1 MKTKMHNGSRLLSLL
16 LAVVLVFTLTVPA
29 LAAEKPQD
37 MNLRIAVMSDLHY
50 LSPDMIADTEDFE
63 HAFNSDRK
71 LLKESSSVLHEM
83 LERVRAD
90 KPDILLVSG
99 DLTKDGEQEC
109 HAALA
114 KQLQQ
119 LQQDV
124 PGLKI
129 YVING
134 NHDIRNYNAKNF
146 NTADGKAVP
155 ATRTHPEDFKR
166 IYDFVYS
173 DPTVIATFT
182 PAAGNEAGSLSYVAR
197 PVEGLTVIAMDT
209 CRYSSDNTSNGDDEH
224 ETSGA
229 ISADLEKWVIEQT
242 AAAKARGDLVIGL
255 EHHGL
260 VPHFD
265 VEPTILPMYLVN
277 GYERIAQEY
286 ADAGMSAVFTGH
298 MHAVDIAAMTTKAG
312 NTFYDIETG
321 SALTY
326 PCPIRFVDL
335 RRSTVGGET
344 NTYMSVSTKTHIGP
358 INYTDPAT
366 GVAYV
371 IDDLT
376 EYAREFGFSTAM
388 LKTVAG
394 DFVKSFFGKY
404 LPNDT
409 WPVTKIIENID
420 KIIEDV
426 ASIPVAEGN
435 NLLDFAN
442 WIYRCNLAG
451 EDDGNYP
458 AWVQSGIDQ
467 LKSGA
472 LLDQVLD
479 IVAKDA
485 FGRGSVLF
493 TKFQG
498 LFTKYLKSQLNDLLV
513 KIVVSM
519 SVDNNCPDDND
530 KTILL
535 EGSNAQVRL
544 LPVTGSSA
552 ATTQAYV
559 QGDTATVFL
568 TSRQLRA
575 ATGAQSGVAVT
586 VDATDPA
593 VGTVVLAGRS
603 IANACDAGAAAL
615 QVKFRS
621 GTVTLD
627 ARALAALDL
636 HKDVAVSLASGAS
649 LNAAQQ
655 RALGSQA
662 AAATLANASV
672 LVDGAAASCPAGSVR
687 AAVAVNA
694 ANDLTAWSL
703 ADDGSISAVG
713 GVYDAGQQTYAFDVV
728 NGVTAIARFPFTD
741 VVAGTW
747 YYGAAAYAYNN
758 GLFAGM
764 TPTTFAPN
772 ATMTRAM
779 LVSVLWRLAGAP
791 APKAPNTF
799 VDVPDGA
806 WYTDAVT
813 WAAENGVV
821 SGIGGSRFDPSGFVT
836 REQTAEILYNYAH
849 SKGYDV
855 SARADLTAFPD
866 AASVS
871 GWAEEALSWANAA
884 GLINGTVR
892 DGQTILDPQ
901 GRRKKSRTQP
911 ATAIIG
917 SGRTYKGFLIK
928 SAAPAWAVSAQ
939 TTRRQYRS

>member
-155 ATRTHPEDFKR
+155 ATRTEPEDFKQ

-182 PAAGNEAGSLSYVAR
+182 PAEGNKAGGLSYVAR
-197 PVEGLTVIAMDT
+197 PVEGLTIIAMDT

-242 AAAKARGDLVIGL
+242 AAAKARGDLVVGL

-265 VEPTILPMYLVN
+265 VQPTILPMYLVN

-286 ADAGMSAVFTGH
+286 ADAGMSVVFTGH

-326 PCPIRFVDL
+326 PCPVRFVDL

-358 INYTDPAT
+358 IHYTDPAT

-376 EYAREFGFSTAM
+376 EYAREFGFTTDM

-409 WPVTKIIENID
+409 WPVTKIIANID
-420 KIIEDV
+420 QIIDDV
-426 ASIPVAEGN
+426 AAVPIAEGN

-662 AAATLANASV
+662 ATATLANASV

-694 ANDLTAWSL
+694 ADDLTAWSL

-713 GVYDAGQQTYAFDVV
+713 GAYDAGQQTYAFDVV

-779 LVSVLWRLAGAP
+779 LVSVLWRLAGEP

-849 SKGYDV
+849 GKGYDV

-866 AASVS
+866 AGSVS
-871 GWAEEALSWANAA
+871 GWAEEALAWANAA

-901 GRRKKSRTQP
+901 GSASR
-911 ATAIIG
+911 
-917 SGRTYKGFLIK
+917 
-928 SAAPAWAVSAQ
+928 AQ
-939 TTRRQYRS
+939 VAMILMNYVEHVVNA

>member
-29 LAAEKPQD
+29 LAVEKPQD

-71 LLKESSSVLHEM
+71 LLKESSSILREM

-134 NHDIRNYNAKNF
+134 NHDIRNYNAKSF

-155 ATRTHPEDFKR
+155 ATRTEPEDFKR

-182 PAAGNEAGSLSYVAR
+182 PAEGNKAGGLSYVAR

-242 AAAKARGDLVIGL
+242 AAAKARGDLVVGL

-265 VEPTILPMYLVN
+265 VQPTILPMYLVN

-286 ADAGMSAVFTGH
+286 ADAGMSVVFTGH

-326 PCPIRFVDL
+326 PCPVRFVDL

-358 INYTDPAT
+358 IHYTDPAT

-376 EYAREFGFSTAM
+376 EYAREFGFTTAM

-409 WPVTKIIENID
+409 WPVTKIVANID
-420 KIIEDV
+420 QIIDDV
-426 ASIPVAEGN
+426 AAVPIAEGN

-662 AAATLANASV
+662 ATATLANASV

-694 ANDLTAWSL
+694 ADDLTAWSL

-713 GVYDAGQQTYAFDVV
+713 GAYDAGQQTYAFDVV
-728 NGVTAIARFPFTD
+728 NGVTAIARFLFTD

-779 LVSVLWRLAGAP
+779 LVSVLWRLAGEP

-866 AASVS
+866 AGSVS

-901 GRRKKSRTQP
+901 GSASR
-911 ATAIIG
+911 
-917 SGRTYKGFLIK
+917 
-928 SAAPAWAVSAQ
+928 AQ
-939 TTRRQYRS
+939 VAMILMNYVEHVVNA

>member
-155 ATRTHPEDFKR
+155 ATRTEPEDFKQ

-182 PAAGNEAGSLSYVAR
+182 PAEGNKAGGLSYVAR

-242 AAAKARGDLVIGL
+242 AAAKARGDLVVGL

-265 VEPTILPMYLVN
+265 VQPTILPMYLVN

-286 ADAGMSAVFTGH
+286 ADAGMSVVFTGH

-326 PCPIRFVDL
+326 PCPVRFVDL
-335 RRSTVGGET
+335 RRTTVGGET

-376 EYAREFGFSTAM
+376 EYAREFGFTTAM

-394 DFVKSFFGKY
+394 DFIKSFFGKY

-409 WPVTKIIENID
+409 WPVTKIVANID
-420 KIIEDV
+420 QIIDDV
-426 ASIPVAEGN
+426 AAVPIAEGN
-435 NLLDFAN
+435 DLLDFAN

-575 ATGAQSGVAVT
+575 ATGAQSGAAVT

-655 RALGSQA
+655 RAIGSQA
-662 AAATLANASV
+662 ATATLANASV

-694 ANDLTAWSL
+694 ADDLTAWSL

-713 GVYDAGQQTYAFDVV
+713 GAYDAGQQTYAFDVV

-779 LVSVLWRLAGAP
+779 LVSVLWRLAGEP

-866 AASVS
+866 AGSVS

-901 GRRKKSRTQP
+901 GSASR
-911 ATAIIG
+911 
-917 SGRTYKGFLIK
+917 
-928 SAAPAWAVSAQ
+928 AQ
-939 TTRRQYRS
+939 VAMILMNYVEHVVNA

>member
-1 MKTKMHNGSRLLSLL
+1 MNHSKRIGSRLLSLL
-16 LAVVLVFTLTVPA
+16 LAVALVLALSVPA
-29 LAAEKPQD
+29 FAAQD
-37 MNLRIAVMSDLHY
+37 SHSGADTGTLKIAVMSDDHY
-50 LSPDMIADTEDFE
+50 LSPSMIRDTADYTT
-63 HAFNSDRK
+63 ALNSDRK
-71 LLKESSSVLHEM
+71 MFAESDAILRTM
-83 LERVRAD
+83 LDAVRQD
-90 KPDILLVSG
+90 KPDVLLISG

-109 HAALA
+109 HKALA
-114 KQLQQ
+114 KALQQ
-119 LQQDV
+119 LQRDV
-124 PGLKI
+124 PGLKV

-134 NHDIRNYNAKNF
+134 NHDIRNADALNF

-155 ATRTHPEDFKR
+155 ATRTDPEDFKR
-166 IYDFVYS
+166 IYDFIYS
-173 DPTVIATFT
+173 DPTVIATYT
-182 PAAGNEAGSLSYVAR
+182 PPAGKEAGGLSYVAR
-197 PVEGLTVIAMDT
+197 PADGYTLVVIDT
-209 CRYSSDNTSNGDDEH
+209 GRYSSDNTSTGKNEH

-229 ISADLEKWVIEQT
+229 ISADLEQWVIDQIK
-242 AAAKARGDLVIGL
+242 AAKARGDVVLGMQ
-255 EHHGL
+255 HHGL
-260 VPHFD
+260 VAHFD
-265 VEPTILPMYLVN
+265 VQPTILPMYLVN
-277 GYERIAQEY
+277 DYERLSQEY
-286 ADAGMSAVFTGH
+286 ADAGMSVMFTGH
-298 MHAVDIAAMTTKAG
+298 SHAVDIASATTVAG
-312 NTFYDIETG
+312 NTIYDIETG
-321 SALTY
+321 SGLTY
-326 PCPIRFVDL
+326 PSPLRFVEL
-335 RRSTVGGET
+335 RRSADATV
-344 NTYMSVSTKTHIGP
+344 VSTGVRTHFGP
-358 INYTDPAT
+358 IHYTDPLT
-366 GVAYV
+366 GTAKT

-376 EYAREFGFSTAM
+376 EYGRAHGFTTDM

-394 DFVKSFFGKY
+394 SFVKSFFGKF

-409 WPVTKIIENID
+409 WPVTKIIANID
-420 KIIEDV
+420 QIIDDV
-426 ASIPVAEGN
+426 AAVPIAEGN

-442 WIYRCNLAG
+442 WIYQCNLAG

-458 AWVQSGIDQ
+458 AWVQSGVDQ

-479 IVAKDA
+479 IVARDT
-485 FGRGSVLF
+485 FGCGSVLF

-498 LFTKYLKSQLNDLLV
+498 LFTRYLKSQLNDLLV

-519 SVDNNCPDDND
+519 SVDNNCADDND
-530 KTILL
+530 MTFLIANS
-535 EGSNAQVRL
+535 GDAQIRL
-544 LPVTGSSA
+544 LPVSGSSA

-559 QGDTATVFL
+559 QGSTATVFL

-575 ATGAQSGVAVT
+575 ATDAQFDATVT
-586 VDATDPA
+586 INATDPA
-593 VGTVVLAGRS
+593 ADTVILSGRS
-603 IANACDAGAAAL
+603 IINARNAGVAAL

-636 HKDVAVSLASGAS
+636 HKDVAVSLTGAS

-655 RALGSQA
+655 RALGTQA
-662 AAATLANASV
+662 GSAVLANASV

-694 ANDLTAWSL
+694 ADDLTAWSL

-713 GVYDAGQQTYAFDVV
+713 GAYDAGQQTYAFDVV

-779 LVSVLWRLAGAP
+779 LVSVLWRLAGEP

-855 SARADLTAFPD
+855 SARADLTVFPD
-866 AASVS
+866 AGSVS
-871 GWAEEALSWANAA
+871 GWAEKALSWANAA

-901 GRRKKSRTQP
+901 GSASR
-911 ATAIIG
+911 
-917 SGRTYKGFLIK
+917 
-928 SAAPAWAVSAQ
+928 AQ
-939 TTRRQYRS
+939 VAMILMNYVEHVVNA

>member
-155 ATRTHPEDFKR
+155 ATRTEPEDFKR

-182 PAAGNEAGSLSYVAR
+182 PAEGNKAGGLSYVAR

-265 VEPTILPMYLVN
+265 VQPTILPMYLVN

-286 ADAGMSAVFTGH
+286 ADAGMSVVFTGH

-326 PCPIRFVDL
+326 PCPVRFVDL

-358 INYTDPAT
+358 IHYTDPAT

-376 EYAREFGFSTAM
+376 EYAREFGFTTDM

-394 DFVKSFFGKY
+394 DFIKSFFGKY

-409 WPVTKIIENID
+409 WPVTKIIANID
-420 KIIEDV
+420 QIIDDV
-426 ASIPVAEGN
+426 AAVPIAEGN

-458 AWVQSGIDQ
+458 AWVQSGVDQ

-636 HKDVAVSLASGAS
+636 HKDVAVSLAGGAS

-694 ANDLTAWSL
+694 ADDLTAWSL
-703 ADDGSISAVG
+703 ADDGSISAVSG
-713 GVYDAGQQTYAFDVV
+713 AYDAGQQTYAFDVV

-866 AASVS
+866 AGSVS

-901 GRRKKSRTQP
+901 GSASR
-911 ATAIIG
+911 
-917 SGRTYKGFLIK
+917 
-928 SAAPAWAVSAQ
+928 AQ
-939 TTRRQYRS
+939 VAMILMNYVEHVVNA

>member
-71 LLKESSSVLHEM
+71 LLKESSSVLREM

-155 ATRTHPEDFKR
+155 ATRTEPEDFKQ

-182 PAAGNEAGSLSYVAR
+182 PAEGNKAGGLSYVAR

-265 VEPTILPMYLVN
+265 VQPTILPMYLVN

-286 ADAGMSAVFTGH
+286 ADAGMSVVFTGH
-298 MHAVDIAAMTTKAG
+298 MHAVDISAMTTKAG

-326 PCPIRFVDL
+326 PCPVRFVDL
-335 RRSTVGGET
+335 RRTTVGGET

-358 INYTDPAT
+358 IHYTDPAT

-376 EYAREFGFSTAM
+376 EYAREFGFTTAM

-394 DFVKSFFGKY
+394 DFIKSFFGKY

-409 WPVTKIIENID
+409 WPVTKIVANID
-420 KIIEDV
+420 QIIDDV
-426 ASIPVAEGN
+426 AAVPIAEGN

-694 ANDLTAWSL
+694 ADDLTAWSL

-713 GVYDAGQQTYAFDVV
+713 GAYDAGQQTYAFDVV

-779 LVSVLWRLAGAP
+779 LVSVLWRLAGEP

-866 AASVS
+866 AGSVS

-901 GRRKKSRTQP
+901 GSASR
-911 ATAIIG
+911 
-917 SGRTYKGFLIK
+917 
-928 SAAPAWAVSAQ
+928 AQ
-939 TTRRQYRS
+939 VAMILMNYVEHVVNA

>member
-71 LLKESSSVLHEM
+71 LLKESSSVLREM

-119 LQQDV
+119 LQQDI

-146 NTADGKAVP
+146 NTPDGKAVP

-197 PVEGLTVIAMDT
+197 PVEGLTIVAMDT
-209 CRYSSDNTSNGDDEH
+209 CRYSKENTSNGTDEH

-409 WPVTKIIENID
+409 WPVTKIIANID
-420 KIIEDV
+420 QIIDDV
-426 ASIPVAEGN
+426 AAVPIAEGN

-458 AWVQSGIDQ
+458 AWVQSGMDQ
-467 LKSGA
+467 LRSGA

-485 FGRGSVLF
+485 FGRSSVLF

-544 LPVTGSSA
+544 LPVTGSNA

-694 ANDLTAWSL
+694 ADDLTAWSL

-713 GVYDAGQQTYAFDVV
+713 GAYDAGQQTYAFDVV

-779 LVSVLWRLAGAP
+779 LVSVLWRLAGEP

-866 AASVS
+866 AGSVS

-901 GRRKKSRTQP
+901 GSASR
-911 ATAIIG
+911 
-917 SGRTYKGFLIK
+917 
-928 SAAPAWAVSAQ
+928 AQ
-939 TTRRQYRS
+939 VAMILMNYVEHVVNA

>member
-155 ATRTHPEDFKR
+155 ATRTEPEDFKQ

-182 PAAGNEAGSLSYVAR
+182 PAEGNKAGGLSYVAR

-265 VEPTILPMYLVN
+265 VQPTILPMYLVN

-286 ADAGMSAVFTGH
+286 ADAGMSVVFTGH

-326 PCPIRFVDL
+326 PCPVRFVDL

-358 INYTDPAT
+358 IHYTDPAT

-376 EYAREFGFSTAM
+376 EYARKFGFTTAM

-409 WPVTKIIENID
+409 WPVTKIVANID
-420 KIIEDV
+420 KIIDDV
-426 ASIPVAEGN
+426 AAVPIAEGN

-559 QGDTATVFL
+559 QGDIATVFL

-662 AAATLANASV
+662 ATATLANASV

-694 ANDLTAWSL
+694 ADDLTAWSL

-713 GVYDAGQQTYAFDVV
+713 GAYDAGQQTYAFDVV

-779 LVSVLWRLAGAP
+779 LVSVLWRLAGEP

-855 SARADLTAFPD
+855 SARADLAAFPD
-866 AASVS
+866 AGSVS

-901 GRRKKSRTQP
+901 GSASR
-911 ATAIIG
+911 
-917 SGRTYKGFLIK
+917 
-928 SAAPAWAVSAQ
+928 AQ
-939 TTRRQYRS
+939 VAMILMNYVEHVVNA

>member
-16 LAVVLVFTLTVPA
+16 LAVVLVFMLTVPA

-155 ATRTHPEDFKR
+155 ATRTEPEDFKQ

-182 PAAGNEAGSLSYVAR
+182 PAEGNKAGGLSYVAR

-265 VEPTILPMYLVN
+265 VQPTILPMYLVN

-286 ADAGMSAVFTGH
+286 ADAGMSVVFTGH

-326 PCPIRFVDL
+326 PCPVRFVDL

-358 INYTDPAT
+358 IHYTDPAT

-376 EYAREFGFSTAM
+376 EYAREFGFTTDM

-394 DFVKSFFGKY
+394 DFIKSFFGKY

-409 WPVTKIIENID
+409 WPVTKIIANID
-420 KIIEDV
+420 QIIDDV
-426 ASIPVAEGN
+426 AAVPIAEGN

-603 IANACDAGAAAL
+603 IANACDTGAAAL

-662 AAATLANASV
+662 ATATLANASV

-694 ANDLTAWSL
+694 ADDLTAWSL

-713 GVYDAGQQTYAFDVV
+713 GAYDAGQQTYAFDVV
-728 NGVTAIARFPFTD
+728 SGVTAIARFPFTD

-779 LVSVLWRLAGAP
+779 LVSVLWRLAGEP

-866 AASVS
+866 AGSVS

-901 GRRKKSRTQP
+901 GSASR
-911 ATAIIG
+911 
-917 SGRTYKGFLIK
+917 
-928 SAAPAWAVSAQ
+928 AQ
-939 TTRRQYRS
+939 VAMILMNYVEHVVNA

>member
-155 ATRTHPEDFKR
+155 ATRTEPEDFKR

-173 DPTVIATFT
+173 DPTVLATFT
-182 PAAGNEAGSLSYVAR
+182 PAEGNKAGGLSYVAR

-242 AAAKARGDLVIGL
+242 TAAKARGDLVIGL

-265 VEPTILPMYLVN
+265 VQPTILPMYLVN

-286 ADAGMSAVFTGH
+286 ADAGMSVVFTGH

-326 PCPIRFVDL
+326 PCPVRFVDL

-358 INYTDPAT
+358 IHYTDPAT

-376 EYAREFGFSTAM
+376 EYAREFGFTTAM

-409 WPVTKIIENID
+409 WPVTKIVANID
-420 KIIEDV
+420 QIIDDV
-426 ASIPVAEGN
+426 AAVPIAEGN

-636 HKDVAVSLASGAS
+636 HKDVAVSLAGGAS

-694 ANDLTAWSL
+694 ADDLTAWSL
-703 ADDGSISAVG
+703 ADDGSISAVSG
-713 GVYDAGQQTYAFDVV
+713 AYDAGQQTYAFDVV

-901 GRRKKSRTQP
+901 GSASR
-911 ATAIIG
+911 
-917 SGRTYKGFLIK
+917 
-928 SAAPAWAVSAQ
+928 AQ
-939 TTRRQYRS
+939 VAMILMNYVEHVVNA

>member
-155 ATRTHPEDFKR
+155 ATRTEPEDFKQ

-182 PAAGNEAGSLSYVAR
+182 PAEGNKAGGLSYVAR

-265 VEPTILPMYLVN
+265 VQPTILPMYLVN

-286 ADAGMSAVFTGH
+286 ADAGMSVVFTGH

-326 PCPIRFVDL
+326 PCPVRFVDL

-358 INYTDPAT
+358 IHYTDPAT

-376 EYAREFGFSTAM
+376 EYAREFGFTTAM

-409 WPVTKIIENID
+409 WPVTKIIANID
-420 KIIEDV
+420 QIIDDV
-426 ASIPVAEGN
+426 AAVPIAEGN

-694 ANDLTAWSL
+694 ADDLTAWSL
-703 ADDGSISAVG
+703 ADDGSISAVS

-901 GRRKKSRTQP
+901 G
-911 ATAIIG
+911 
-917 SGRTYKGFLIK
+917 
-928 SAAPAWAVSAQ
+928 SASLAQ
-939 TTRRQYRS
+939 VAMILMNYVEHVVNA

>member
-71 LLKESSSVLHEM
+71 LLKESSSVLREM

-155 ATRTHPEDFKR
+155 ATRTEPEDFKR

-182 PAAGNEAGSLSYVAR
+182 PAEGNKAGGLSYVAR

-209 CRYSSDNTSNGDDEH
+209 CRYSSDNTSIGDDEH

-265 VEPTILPMYLVN
+265 VQPTILPMYLVN

-286 ADAGMSAVFTGH
+286 ADAGMSVVFTGH
-298 MHAVDIAAMTTKAG
+298 MHAVDIAAMTTASG

-326 PCPIRFVDL
+326 PCPVRFVDL

-358 INYTDPAT
+358 IHYTDPAT

-376 EYAREFGFSTAM
+376 EYAREFGFTTAM

-409 WPVTKIIENID
+409 WPVTKIVANID
-420 KIIEDV
+420 QIIDDV
-426 ASIPVAEGN
+426 AAIPIAEGN

-458 AWVQSGIDQ
+458 AWVQSGVDQ

-530 KTILL
+530 KIILL

-662 AAATLANASV
+662 ATATLANASV

-694 ANDLTAWSL
+694 ADDLTAWSL

-713 GVYDAGQQTYAFDVV
+713 GAYDAGQQTYAFDVV

-779 LVSVLWRLAGAP
+779 LVSVLWRLAGEP

-866 AASVS
+866 AGSVS

-901 GRRKKSRTQP
+901 GSASR
-911 ATAIIG
+911 
-917 SGRTYKGFLIK
+917 
-928 SAAPAWAVSAQ
+928 AQ
-939 TTRRQYRS
+939 VAMILMNYVEHVVNA

>member
-155 ATRTHPEDFKR
+155 ATRTEPEDFKR

-173 DPTVIATFT
+173 DPTVLATFT
-182 PAAGNEAGSLSYVAR
+182 PAEGNKAGGLSYVAQ

-265 VEPTILPMYLVN
+265 VQPTILPMYLVN

-286 ADAGMSAVFTGH
+286 ADAGMSVVFTGH

-326 PCPIRFVDL
+326 PCPVRFVDL

-358 INYTDPAT
+358 IHYTDPAT

-376 EYAREFGFSTAM
+376 EYAREFGFTTAM

-409 WPVTKIIENID
+409 WPVTKIVANID
-420 KIIEDV
+420 QIIDDV
-426 ASIPVAEGN
+426 AAVPIAEGN

-694 ANDLTAWSL
+694 ADDLTAWSL

-713 GVYDAGQQTYAFDVV
+713 GAYDAGQQTYAFDVV

-901 GRRKKSRTQP
+901 GSASR
-911 ATAIIG
+911 
-917 SGRTYKGFLIK
+917 
-928 SAAPAWAVSAQ
+928 AQ
-939 TTRRQYRS
+939 VAMILMNYVEHVVNA

>member
-16 LAVVLVFTLTVPA
+16 LAVVLVLTLTVPA

-71 LLKESSSVLHEM
+71 LLKESSSVLREM

-119 LQQDV
+119 LQQDI

-146 NTADGKAVP
+146 NTPDGKAVP

-197 PVEGLTVIAMDT
+197 PVEGLTIVAMDT
-209 CRYSSDNTSNGDDEH
+209 CRYSKENTSNGTDEH

-409 WPVTKIIENID
+409 WPVTKIIANID
-420 KIIEDV
+420 QIIDDV
-426 ASIPVAEGN
+426 AAVPIAEGN

-458 AWVQSGIDQ
+458 AWVQSGMDQ
-467 LKSGA
+467 LRSGA

-485 FGRGSVLF
+485 FGRSSVLF

-498 LFTKYLKSQLNDLLV
+498 LFTKYLKGQLNDLLV

-568 TSRQLRA
+568 TSRQLRT

-662 AAATLANASV
+662 AAATLANTSV

-694 ANDLTAWSL
+694 ADYLTAWSL

-713 GVYDAGQQTYAFDVV
+713 GAYDAGQQTYAFDVV

-901 GRRKKSRTQP
+901 GSASR
-911 ATAIIG
+911 
-917 SGRTYKGFLIK
+917 
-928 SAAPAWAVSAQ
+928 AQ
-939 TTRRQYRS
+939 VAMILMNYVEHVVNA

>member
-71 LLKESSSVLHEM
+71 LLKESSSVLREM

-155 ATRTHPEDFKR
+155 ATRTEPEDFKR

-173 DPTVIATFT
+173 DPTVLATFT
-182 PAAGNEAGSLSYVAR
+182 PAEGNKAGGLSYVAR

-265 VEPTILPMYLVN
+265 VQPTILPMYLVN

-286 ADAGMSAVFTGH
+286 ADAGMSVVFTGH

-326 PCPIRFVDL
+326 PCPVRFVDL

-358 INYTDPAT
+358 IHYTDPAT

-376 EYAREFGFSTAM
+376 EYAREFGFTTAM

-394 DFVKSFFGKY
+394 DFIKSFFGKY

-694 ANDLTAWSL
+694 ADDLTAWSL

-713 GVYDAGQQTYAFDVV
+713 GAYDAGQQTYAFDVV

-866 AASVS
+866 AGSVS
-871 GWAEEALSWANAA
+871 GWAEKALSWANAA

-901 GRRKKSRTQP
+901 GSASR
-911 ATAIIG
+911 
-917 SGRTYKGFLIK
+917 
-928 SAAPAWAVSAQ
+928 AQ
-939 TTRRQYRS
+939 VAMILMNYVEHVVNA

>member
-155 ATRTHPEDFKR
+155 ATRTEPEDFKQ

-173 DPTVIATFT
+173 DPTVLATFT
-182 PAAGNEAGSLSYVAR
+182 PAEGNKAGGLSYVAR
-197 PVEGLTVIAMDT
+197 PVEGLTIIAMDT

-265 VEPTILPMYLVN
+265 VQPTILPMYLVN

-286 ADAGMSAVFTGH
+286 ADAGMSVVFTGH

-326 PCPIRFVDL
+326 PCPVRFVDL

-358 INYTDPAT
+358 IHYTDPAT

-376 EYAREFGFSTAM
+376 EYAREFGFTTAM

-409 WPVTKIIENID
+409 WPVTKIVANIGQ
-420 KIIEDV
+420 IIDDV
-426 ASIPVAEGN
+426 AAIPIAEGN

-586 VDATDPA
+586 VDTTDPA
-593 VGTVVLAGRS
+593 VGTVILAGRS

-694 ANDLTAWSL
+694 ADDLTAWSL
-703 ADDGSISAVG
+703 ADDGSISAVS

-806 WYTDAVT
+806 WYIDAVT

-855 SARADLTAFPD
+855 SARADLTTFPD

-901 GRRKKSRTQP
+901 GSASR
-911 ATAIIG
+911 
-917 SGRTYKGFLIK
+917 
-928 SAAPAWAVSAQ
+928 AQ
-939 TTRRQYRS
+939 VAMILMNYVEHVVNA

>member
-155 ATRTHPEDFKR
+155 ATRTEPEDFKR

-173 DPTVIATFT
+173 DPTVLATFT
-182 PAAGNEAGSLSYVAR
+182 PAEGNKAGGLSYVAR

-242 AAAKARGDLVIGL
+242 AAAKARGDLVVGL

-265 VEPTILPMYLVN
+265 VQPTILPMYLVN

-286 ADAGMSAVFTGH
+286 ADAGMSVVFTGH
-298 MHAVDIAAMTTKAG
+298 MHAVDIAAMTTAAG

-326 PCPIRFVDL
+326 PCPVRFVDL

-358 INYTDPAT
+358 IHYTDPAT

-376 EYAREFGFSTAM
+376 EYAREFGFTTAM

-409 WPVTKIIENID
+409 WPVTKIVANID
-420 KIIEDV
+420 RIIDDV
-426 ASIPVAEGN
+426 AAIPIAEGN

-603 IANACDAGAAAL
+603 IANACDASAAAL

-636 HKDVAVSLASGAS
+636 HKDVAVSLAGGAS

-662 AAATLANASV
+662 ATATLANASV

-694 ANDLTAWSL
+694 ADDLTAWSL

-713 GVYDAGQQTYAFDVV
+713 GAYDAGQQTYAFDVV

-779 LVSVLWRLAGAP
+779 LVSVLWRLAGEP

-866 AASVS
+866 AGSVS

-901 GRRKKSRTQP
+901 GSASR
-911 ATAIIG
+911 
-917 SGRTYKGFLIK
+917 
-928 SAAPAWAVSAQ
+928 AQ
-939 TTRRQYRS
+939 VAMILMNYVEHVVNA

>member
-71 LLKESSSVLHEM
+71 LLKESSSVLREM

-155 ATRTHPEDFKR
+155 ATRTEPEDFKR

-173 DPTVIATFT
+173 DPTVLATFT
-182 PAAGNEAGSLSYVAR
+182 PAEGNKAGGLSYVAR

-265 VEPTILPMYLVN
+265 VQPTILPMYLVN

-286 ADAGMSAVFTGH
+286 ADAGMSVVFTGH

-326 PCPIRFVDL
+326 PCPVRFVDL

-358 INYTDPAT
+358 IHYTDPAT

-409 WPVTKIIENID
+409 WPVTKIIANID
-420 KIIEDV
+420 QIIDDV
-426 ASIPVAEGN
+426 AAVPIAEGN

-593 VGTVVLAGRS
+593 VGTVVLAGHS
-603 IANACDAGAAAL
+603 IANARDAGAAAL

-662 AAATLANASV
+662 ATATLANASV

-694 ANDLTAWSL
+694 ADDLTAWSL

-713 GVYDAGQQTYAFDVV
+713 GAYDAGQQTYAFDVV

-779 LVSVLWRLAGAP
+779 LVSVLWRLAGEP

-866 AASVS
+866 AGSVS

-901 GRRKKSRTQP
+901 GSASR
-911 ATAIIG
+911 
-917 SGRTYKGFLIK
+917 
-928 SAAPAWAVSAQ
+928 AQ
-939 TTRRQYRS
+939 VAMILMNYVEHVVNA

>member
-146 NTADGKAVP
+146 NTPDGKAVP

-485 FGRGSVLF
+485 FGRGSVLL

-662 AAATLANASV
+662 ATATLANASV

-694 ANDLTAWSL
+694 ADDLTAWSL

-713 GVYDAGQQTYAFDVV
+713 GAYDAGQQTYAFDVV

-866 AASVS
+866 AGSVS

-901 GRRKKSRTQP
+901 GSASR
-911 ATAIIG
+911 
-917 SGRTYKGFLIK
+917 
-928 SAAPAWAVSAQ
+928 AQ
-939 TTRRQYRS
+939 VAMILMNYVEHVVNA

>member
-155 ATRTHPEDFKR
+155 ATRTEPEDFKQ

-182 PAAGNEAGSLSYVAR
+182 PAEGNKAGGLSYVAR

-265 VEPTILPMYLVN
+265 VQPTILPMYLVN

-286 ADAGMSAVFTGH
+286 ADAGMSVVFTGH

-326 PCPIRFVDL
+326 PCPVRFVDL

-358 INYTDPAT
+358 IHYTDPAT

-376 EYAREFGFSTAM
+376 EYAREFGFTTAM

-409 WPVTKIIENID
+409 WPVTKIIANID
-420 KIIEDV
+420 QIIDDV
-426 ASIPVAEGN
+426 AAVPIAEGN

-544 LPVTGSSA
+544 LPVTGSNA

-593 VGTVVLAGRS
+593 VGTVILAGRS

-694 ANDLTAWSL
+694 ADDLTAWSL
-703 ADDGSISAVG
+703 ADDGSISAVSG
-713 GVYDAGQQTYAFDVV
+713 AYDAGQQTYAFDVV

-849 SKGYDV
+849 NKGYDV

-901 GRRKKSRTQP
+901 GSASR
-911 ATAIIG
+911 
-917 SGRTYKGFLIK
+917 
-928 SAAPAWAVSAQ
+928 AQ
-939 TTRRQYRS
+939 VAMILMNYVEHVVNA

>member
-155 ATRTHPEDFKR
+155 ATRTEPEDFKR

-173 DPTVIATFT
+173 DPTVLATFT
-182 PAAGNEAGSLSYVAR
+182 PAEGNKAGGLSYVAR
-197 PVEGLTVIAMDT
+197 PVDGLTVIAMDT

-265 VEPTILPMYLVN
+265 VQPTILPMYLVN

-286 ADAGMSAVFTGH
+286 ADAGMSVVFTGH
-298 MHAVDIAAMTTKAG
+298 MHAVDIAAMTTAAG

-326 PCPIRFVDL
+326 PCPVRFVDL

-358 INYTDPAT
+358 IHYTDPAT

-376 EYAREFGFSTAM
+376 EYAREFGFTTDM

-409 WPVTKIIENID
+409 WPVTKIIANID
-420 KIIEDV
+420 QIIDDV
-426 ASIPVAEGN
+426 AAIPIAEGN

-458 AWVQSGIDQ
+458 AWVQSGVDQ

-568 TSRQLRA
+568 TSRQLRT

-662 AAATLANASV
+662 ATATLANASV

-694 ANDLTAWSL
+694 ADDLTAWSL

-713 GVYDAGQQTYAFDVV
+713 GAYDAGQQTYAFDVV

-779 LVSVLWRLAGAP
+779 LVSVLWRLAGEP

-866 AASVS
+866 AGSVS
-871 GWAEEALSWANAA
+871 GWAEKALSWANAA

-901 GRRKKSRTQP
+901 GSASR
-911 ATAIIG
+911 
-917 SGRTYKGFLIK
+917 
-928 SAAPAWAVSAQ
+928 AQ
-939 TTRRQYRS
+939 VAMILMNYVEHVVNA

>member
-71 LLKESSSVLHEM
+71 LLKESSSVLREM

-155 ATRTHPEDFKR
+155 ATRTEPEDFKQ

-182 PAAGNEAGSLSYVAR
+182 PAEGNKAGGLSYVAR

-265 VEPTILPMYLVN
+265 VQPTILPMYLVN

-286 ADAGMSAVFTGH
+286 ADAGMSVVFTGH

-376 EYAREFGFSTAM
+376 EYAREFGFTTAM

-409 WPVTKIIENID
+409 WPVTKIVANID
-420 KIIEDV
+420 KIIDDV
-426 ASIPVAEGN
+426 AAVPIAEGN

-559 QGDTATVFL
+559 KGDTATVFL

-662 AAATLANASV
+662 ATATLANASV

-694 ANDLTAWSL
+694 ADDLTAWSL

-713 GVYDAGQQTYAFDVV
+713 GAYDAGQQTYAFDVV

-779 LVSVLWRLAGAP
+779 LVSVLWRLAGEP

-855 SARADLTAFPD
+855 SARADLTVFPD
-866 AASVS
+866 AGSVS
-871 GWAEEALSWANAA
+871 GWAEKALSWANAA

-901 GRRKKSRTQP
+901 GSASR
-911 ATAIIG
+911 
-917 SGRTYKGFLIK
+917 
-928 SAAPAWAVSAQ
+928 AQ
-939 TTRRQYRS
+939 VAMILMNYVEHVVNA

>member
-155 ATRTHPEDFKR
+155 ATRTEPEDFKR

-173 DPTVIATFT
+173 DPTVLATFT
-182 PAAGNEAGSLSYVAR
+182 PAEGNKAGGLSYVAR

-265 VEPTILPMYLVN
+265 VQPTILPMYLVN

-286 ADAGMSAVFTGH
+286 ADAGMSVVFTGH

-326 PCPIRFVDL
+326 PCPVRFVDL

-358 INYTDPAT
+358 IHYTDPAT

-376 EYAREFGFSTAM
+376 EYAREFGFTTAM

-394 DFVKSFFGKY
+394 DFIKSFFGKY

-409 WPVTKIIENID
+409 WPVTKIIANID
-420 KIIEDV
+420 QIIDDV
-426 ASIPVAEGN
+426 AAVPIAEGN

-662 AAATLANASV
+662 ATATLANASV

-694 ANDLTAWSL
+694 ADDLTAWSL

-713 GVYDAGQQTYAFDVV
+713 GAYDAGQQTYAFDVV

-901 GRRKKSRTQP
+901 GSASR
-911 ATAIIG
+911 
-917 SGRTYKGFLIK
+917 
-928 SAAPAWAVSAQ
+928 AQ
-939 TTRRQYRS
+939 VAMILMNYVEHVVNA

>member
-155 ATRTHPEDFKR
+155 ATRTEPEDFKR

-173 DPTVIATFT
+173 DPTVLATFT
-182 PAAGNEAGSLSYVAR
+182 PAEGNKAGGLSYVAR

-265 VEPTILPMYLVN
+265 VQPTILPMYLVN

-286 ADAGMSAVFTGH
+286 ADAGMSVVFTGH

-326 PCPIRFVDL
+326 PCPVRFVDL

-358 INYTDPAT
+358 IHYTDPAT

-376 EYAREFGFSTAM
+376 EYAREFGFTTAM

-394 DFVKSFFGKY
+394 DFIKSFFGKY

-409 WPVTKIIENID
+409 WPVTKIVANID
-420 KIIEDV
+420 QIIDDV
-426 ASIPVAEGN
+426 AAIPIAEGN

-636 HKDVAVSLASGAS
+636 HKDVAVSLAGGAS

-694 ANDLTAWSL
+694 ADDLTAWSL

-713 GVYDAGQQTYAFDVV
+713 GAYDAGQQTYAFDVV

-849 SKGYDV
+849 NKGYDV

-901 GRRKKSRTQP
+901 GSASR
-911 ATAIIG
+911 
-917 SGRTYKGFLIK
+917 
-928 SAAPAWAVSAQ
+928 AQ
-939 TTRRQYRS
+939 VAMILMNYVEHVVNA

>member
-146 NTADGKAVP
+146 NTPDGKAVP

-286 ADAGMSAVFTGH
+286 ADAGMSVVFTGH

-326 PCPIRFVDL
+326 PCPVRFVDL
-335 RRSTVGGET
+335 RRTTVGGET

-358 INYTDPAT
+358 IHYTDPAT

-376 EYAREFGFSTAM
+376 EYAREFGFTTAM

-394 DFVKSFFGKY
+394 DFIKSFFGKY

-409 WPVTKIIENID
+409 WPVTKIVANID
-420 KIIEDV
+420 QIIDDV
-426 ASIPVAEGN
+426 AAVPIAEGN

-458 AWVQSGIDQ
+458 AWVQSGMDQ
-467 LKSGA
+467 LRSGA

-485 FGRGSVLF
+485 FGRSSVLF

-694 ANDLTAWSL
+694 ADDLTAWSL

-713 GVYDAGQQTYAFDVV
+713 GAYDAGQQTYAFDVV

-779 LVSVLWRLAGAP
+779 LVSVLWRLAGEP

-901 GRRKKSRTQP
+901 GSASR
-911 ATAIIG
+911 
-917 SGRTYKGFLIK
+917 
-928 SAAPAWAVSAQ
+928 AQ
-939 TTRRQYRS
+939 VAMILMNYVEHVVNA

>member
-119 LQQDV
+119 LQQDI

-155 ATRTHPEDFKR
+155 ATRTEPEDFKR

-197 PVEGLTVIAMDT
+197 PVEGLTIVAMDT
-209 CRYSSDNTSNGDDEH
+209 CRYSKENTSNGTDEH

-458 AWVQSGIDQ
+458 AWVQSGMDQ
-467 LKSGA
+467 LRSGA

-485 FGRGSVLF
+485 FGRSSVLF

-498 LFTKYLKSQLNDLLV
+498 LFTKYLK
-513 KIVVSM
+513 
-519 SVDNNCPDDND
+519 
-530 KTILL
+530 
-535 EGSNAQVRL
+535 G
-544 LPVTGSSA
+544 
-552 ATTQAYV
+552 
-559 QGDTATVFL
+559 
-568 TSRQLRA
+568 
-575 ATGAQSGVAVT
+575 
-586 VDATDPA
+586 
-593 VGTVVLAGRS
+593 
-603 IANACDAGAAAL
+603 
-615 QVKFRS
+615 
-621 GTVTLD
+621 
-627 ARALAALDL
+627 
-636 HKDVAVSLASGAS
+636 
-649 LNAAQQ
+649 
-655 RALGSQA
+655 
-662 AAATLANASV
+662 
-672 LVDGAAASCPAGSVR
+672 
-687 AAVAVNA
+687 
-694 ANDLTAWSL
+694 
-703 ADDGSISAVG
+703 
-713 GVYDAGQQTYAFDVV
+713 
-728 NGVTAIARFPFTD
+728 
-741 VVAGTW
+741 
-747 YYGAAAYAYNN
+747 
-758 GLFAGM
+758 
-764 TPTTFAPN
+764 
-772 ATMTRAM
+772 
-779 LVSVLWRLAGAP
+779 
-791 APKAPNTF
+791 
-799 VDVPDGA
+799 
-806 WYTDAVT
+806 
-813 WAAENGVV
+813 
-821 SGIGGSRFDPSGFVT
+821 
-836 REQTAEILYNYAH
+836 
-849 SKGYDV
+849 
-855 SARADLTAFPD
+855 
-866 AASVS
+866 
-871 GWAEEALSWANAA
+871 
-884 GLINGTVR
+884 
-892 DGQTILDPQ
+892 
-901 GRRKKSRTQP
+901 
-911 ATAIIG
+911 
-917 SGRTYKGFLIK
+917 
-928 SAAPAWAVSAQ
+928 
-939 TTRRQYRS
+939 

>member
-146 NTADGKAVP
+146 NTADGKAMP
-155 ATRTHPEDFKR
+155 ATRTEPEDFKR

-197 PVEGLTVIAMDT
+197 PVEGLTIVAMDT
-209 CRYSSDNTSNGDDEH
+209 CRYSKENTSNGDDEH

-265 VEPTILPMYLVN
+265 VQPTILPMYLVN

-286 ADAGMSAVFTGH
+286 ADAGMSVVFTGH

-326 PCPIRFVDL
+326 PCPVRFVDL

-358 INYTDPAT
+358 IHYTDPAT

-376 EYAREFGFSTAM
+376 EYAREFGFTTAM

-409 WPVTKIIENID
+409 WPVTKIVANID
-420 KIIEDV
+420 QIIDDV
-426 ASIPVAEGN
+426 AAVPIAEGN

-544 LPVTGSSA
+544 LPVTGSNA

-694 ANDLTAWSL
+694 ADDLTAWSL
-703 ADDGSISAVG
+703 ADDGSISAVSG
-713 GVYDAGQQTYAFDVV
+713 AYDAGQQTYAFDVV

-866 AASVS
+866 AGSVS

-901 GRRKKSRTQP
+901 GSASR
-911 ATAIIG
+911 
-917 SGRTYKGFLIK
+917 
-928 SAAPAWAVSAQ
+928 AQ
-939 TTRRQYRS
+939 VAMILMNYVEHVVNA

>member
-1 MKTKMHNGSRLLSLL
+1 MNHSKRIGSRLLSLL
-16 LAVVLVFTLTVPA
+16 LAVALVLALSVPA
-29 LAAEKPQD
+29 FAAQD
-37 MNLRIAVMSDLHY
+37 SHSGADTGTLKIAVMSDDHY
-50 LSPDMIADTEDFE
+50 LSPSMIRDTADYTT
-63 HAFNSDRK
+63 ALNSDRK
-71 LLKESSSVLHEM
+71 MFAESDAILRTM
-83 LERVRAD
+83 LDAVRQD
-90 KPDILLVSG
+90 KPDVLLISG

-109 HAALA
+109 HKALA
-114 KQLQQ
+114 KALQQ
-119 LQQDV
+119 LQRDV
-124 PGLKI
+124 PGLKV

-134 NHDIRNYNAKNF
+134 NHDIRNADALNF

-155 ATRTHPEDFKR
+155 ATRTDPEDFKR
-166 IYDFVYS
+166 IYDFIYS
-173 DPTVIATFT
+173 DPTVIATYT
-182 PAAGNEAGSLSYVAR
+182 PPAGKEAGGLSYVAR
-197 PVEGLTVIAMDT
+197 PADGYTLVVIDT
-209 CRYSSDNTSNGDDEH
+209 GRYSSDNTSTGKNEH

-229 ISADLEKWVIEQT
+229 ISADLEQWVIEQT
-242 AAAKARGDLVIGL
+242 AAAKARGDVVLGMQ
-255 EHHGL
+255 HHGL
-260 VPHFD
+260 VAHFD
-265 VEPTILPMYLVN
+265 VQPTILPMYLVN
-277 GYERIAQEY
+277 DYERLSQEY
-286 ADAGMSAVFTGH
+286 ADAGMSVMFTGH
-298 MHAVDIAAMTTKAG
+298 SHAVDIASATTVAG
-312 NTFYDIETG
+312 NTIYDIETG
-321 SALTY
+321 SGLTY
-326 PCPIRFVDL
+326 PSPLRFVEL
-335 RRSTVGGET
+335 RRSADATV
-344 NTYMSVSTKTHIGP
+344 VSTGVRTHFGP
-358 INYTDPAT
+358 IHYTDPLT
-366 GVAYV
+366 GTAKT

-376 EYAREFGFSTAM
+376 EYGRAHGFTTDM

-394 DFVKSFFGKY
+394 SFVKSFFGKF

-409 WPVTKIIENID
+409 WPVTKIIANID
-420 KIIEDV
+420 QIIDDV
-426 ASIPVAEGN
+426 AAVPIAEGN

-458 AWVQSGIDQ
+458 AWVQSGVDQ

-479 IVAKDA
+479 IVARDT
-485 FGRGSVLF
+485 FGCGSVLF

-498 LFTKYLKSQLNDLLV
+498 LFTRYLKSQLNDLLV

-519 SVDNNCPDDND
+519 SVDNNCADDND
-530 KTILL
+530 MTFLIANS
-535 EGSNAQVRL
+535 GDAQIRL
-544 LPVTGSSA
+544 LPVSGSSA

-559 QGDTATVFL
+559 QGSTATVFL

-575 ATGAQSGVAVT
+575 ATDAQFDATVT
-586 VDATDPA
+586 INATDPA
-593 VGTVVLAGRS
+593 ADTVILSGRS
-603 IANACDAGAAAL
+603 IINARNAGVAAL

-636 HKDVAVSLASGAS
+636 HKDVAVSLTGAS

-662 AAATLANASV
+662 ATATLANASV

-694 ANDLTAWSL
+694 ADDLTAWSL

-713 GVYDAGQQTYAFDVV
+713 GAYDAGQQTYAFDVV

-779 LVSVLWRLAGAP
+779 LVSVLWRLAGEP

-866 AASVS
+866 AGSVS

-901 GRRKKSRTQP
+901 GSASR
-911 ATAIIG
+911 
-917 SGRTYKGFLIK
+917 
-928 SAAPAWAVSAQ
+928 AQ
-939 TTRRQYRS
+939 VAMILMNYVEHVVNA

>member
-155 ATRTHPEDFKR
+155 ATRTEPEDFKR

-173 DPTVIATFT
+173 DPTVLATFT
-182 PAAGNEAGSLSYVAR
+182 PAEGNKAGGLSYVAR
-197 PVEGLTVIAMDT
+197 PVDGLTVIAMDT

-265 VEPTILPMYLVN
+265 VQPTILPMYLVN

-286 ADAGMSAVFTGH
+286 ADAGMSVVFTGH

-326 PCPIRFVDL
+326 PCPVRFVDL

-358 INYTDPAT
+358 IHYTDPAT

-376 EYAREFGFSTAM
+376 EYAREFGFTTAM

-394 DFVKSFFGKY
+394 DFIKSFFGKY

-409 WPVTKIIENID
+409 WPVTKIVANID
-420 KIIEDV
+420 QIIDDV
-426 ASIPVAEGN
+426 AAVPIAEGN

-662 AAATLANASV
+662 ATATLANASV
-672 LVDGAAASCPAGSVR
+672 LVDGAAASCPAVSVR

-694 ANDLTAWSL
+694 ADDLTAWSL

-713 GVYDAGQQTYAFDVV
+713 GAYDAGQQTYAFDVV

-747 YYGAAAYAYNN
+747 YYGAAAYACNN

-779 LVSVLWRLAGAP
+779 LVSVLWRLAGEP

-866 AASVS
+866 AGSVS

-901 GRRKKSRTQP
+901 GSASR
-911 ATAIIG
+911 
-917 SGRTYKGFLIK
+917 
-928 SAAPAWAVSAQ
+928 AQ
-939 TTRRQYRS
+939 VAMILMNYVEHVVNA

>member
-50 LSPDMIADTEDFE
+50 LSPDMIADTADFE
-63 HAFNSDRK
+63 HALNSDRK
-71 LLKESSSVLHEM
+71 LLKESSAILYEKF
-83 LERVRAD
+83 EQVRAD

-146 NTADGKAVP
+146 NTPDGKAVP

-182 PAAGNEAGSLSYVAR
+182 PAAGNEAGGLSYVAR
-197 PVEGLTVIAMDT
+197 PVEGLTIIAMDT
-209 CRYSSDNTSNGDDEH
+209 CRYSKENTSNGTDEH

-229 ISADLEKWVIEQT
+229 ISADLEKWVIGQT

-286 ADAGMSAVFTGH
+286 ADAGMSVVFTGH

-326 PCPIRFVDL
+326 PCPVRFVDL

-358 INYTDPAT
+358 IHYTDPAT

-376 EYAREFGFSTAM
+376 EYAREFGFTTAM

-409 WPVTKIIENID
+409 WPVTKIVANID
-420 KIIEDV
+420 QIIDDV
-426 ASIPVAEGN
+426 AAVPIAEGN

-636 HKDVAVSLASGAS
+636 HRDVAVSLASGAS

-694 ANDLTAWSL
+694 ADDLTAWSL
-703 ADDGSISAVG
+703 ADDGSISAVSG
-713 GVYDAGQQTYAFDVV
+713 AYDAGQQTYAFDVV

-901 GRRKKSRTQP
+901 GSASR
-911 ATAIIG
+911 
-917 SGRTYKGFLIK
+917 
-928 SAAPAWAVSAQ
+928 AQ
-939 TTRRQYRS
+939 VAMILMNYVEHVVNA

>member
-63 HAFNSDRK
+63 HALNSDRK

-146 NTADGKAVP
+146 NTADGKAVL
-155 ATRTHPEDFKR
+155 ATRTEPEDFKR

-173 DPTVIATFT
+173 DPTVLATFT
-182 PAAGNEAGSLSYVAR
+182 PAEGNKAGGLSYVAR

-265 VEPTILPMYLVN
+265 VQPTILPMYLVN

-286 ADAGMSAVFTGH
+286 ADAGMSVVFTGH
-298 MHAVDIAAMTTKAG
+298 MHAVDIAAMTTAAG

-326 PCPIRFVDL
+326 PCPVRFVDL

-358 INYTDPAT
+358 IHYTDPAT

-376 EYAREFGFSTAM
+376 EYAREFGFTTDM

-409 WPVTKIIENID
+409 WPVTKIIANID
-420 KIIEDV
+420 QIIDDV
-426 ASIPVAEGN
+426 AAVPIAEGN

-535 EGSNAQVRL
+535 DGSNAQVRL

-568 TSRQLRA
+568 TSRQLRT
-575 ATGAQSGVAVT
+575 ATDAQSGVAVT

-593 VGTVVLAGRS
+593 VGTVVLASRS

-662 AAATLANASV
+662 ATATLANASV

-694 ANDLTAWSL
+694 ADDLTAWSL

-713 GVYDAGQQTYAFDVV
+713 GAYDAGQQTYAFDVV

-866 AASVS
+866 AGSVS
-871 GWAEEALSWANAA
+871 GWAEKALSWANAA

-901 GRRKKSRTQP
+901 GSASR
-911 ATAIIG
+911 
-917 SGRTYKGFLIK
+917 
-928 SAAPAWAVSAQ
+928 AQ
-939 TTRRQYRS
+939 VAMILMNYVEHVVNA

>member
-155 ATRTHPEDFKR
+155 ATRTEPEDFKQ

-182 PAAGNEAGSLSYVAR
+182 PAEGNKAGGLSYVAR

-265 VEPTILPMYLVN
+265 VQPTILPMYLVN

-286 ADAGMSAVFTGH
+286 ADAGMSVVFTGH

-326 PCPIRFVDL
+326 PCPVRFVDL

-358 INYTDPAT
+358 IHYTDPAT

-376 EYAREFGFSTAM
+376 EYARKFGFTTAM

-409 WPVTKIIENID
+409 WPVTKIVANID
-420 KIIEDV
+420 KIIDDV
-426 ASIPVAEGN
+426 AAVPIAEGN

-559 QGDTATVFL
+559 QGDIATVFL

-662 AAATLANASV
+662 ATATLANASV
-672 LVDGAAASCPAGSVR
+672 LVDGAAGSCPAGSVR

-694 ANDLTAWSL
+694 ADDLTAWSL

-713 GVYDAGQQTYAFDVV
+713 GAYDAGQQTYAFDVV

-779 LVSVLWRLAGAP
+779 LVSVLWRLAGEP

-855 SARADLTAFPD
+855 SARADLAAFPD
-866 AASVS
+866 AGSVS

-901 GRRKKSRTQP
+901 GSASR
-911 ATAIIG
+911 
-917 SGRTYKGFLIK
+917 
-928 SAAPAWAVSAQ
+928 AQ
-939 TTRRQYRS
+939 VAMILMNYVEHVVNA

>member
-265 VEPTILPMYLVN
+265 VQPTILPMYLVN

-286 ADAGMSAVFTGH
+286 ADAGMSVVFTGH

-326 PCPIRFVDL
+326 PCPVRFVDL

-358 INYTDPAT
+358 IHYTDPAT

-376 EYAREFGFSTAM
+376 EYAREFGFTTAM

-394 DFVKSFFGKY
+394 DFIKSFFGKY

-409 WPVTKIIENID
+409 WPVTKIIANID
-420 KIIEDV
+420 QIIDDV
-426 ASIPVAEGN
+426 AAVPIAEGN

-662 AAATLANASV
+662 AAATFANASV

-694 ANDLTAWSL
+694 ADDLTAWSL

-866 AASVS
+866 AGSVS

-901 GRRKKSRTQP
+901 GSASR
-911 ATAIIG
+911 
-917 SGRTYKGFLIK
+917 
-928 SAAPAWAVSAQ
+928 AQ
-939 TTRRQYRS
+939 VAMILMNYVEHVVNA

>member
-155 ATRTHPEDFKR
+155 ATRTEPEDFKQ

-182 PAAGNEAGSLSYVAR
+182 PAEGNKAGGLSYVAR

-242 AAAKARGDLVIGL
+242 TAAKARGDLVIGL

-265 VEPTILPMYLVN
+265 VQPTILPMYLVN

-286 ADAGMSAVFTGH
+286 ADAGMSVVFTGH
-298 MHAVDIAAMTTKAG
+298 MHAVDIAAMTTAAG

-326 PCPIRFVDL
+326 PCPVRFVDL

-358 INYTDPAT
+358 IHYTDPAT

-376 EYAREFGFSTAM
+376 EYAREFGFTTAM

-409 WPVTKIIENID
+409 WPVTKIVANID
-420 KIIEDV
+420 QIIDDV
-426 ASIPVAEGN
+426 AAVPIAEGN

-662 AAATLANASV
+662 ATATLANASV

-694 ANDLTAWSL
+694 ADDLTAWSL

-713 GVYDAGQQTYAFDVV
+713 GAYDAGQQTYAFDVV

-779 LVSVLWRLAGAP
+779 LVSVLWRLAGEP

-901 GRRKKSRTQP
+901 GSASR
-911 ATAIIG
+911 
-917 SGRTYKGFLIK
+917 
-928 SAAPAWAVSAQ
+928 AQ
-939 TTRRQYRS
+939 VAMILMNYVEHVVNA

>member
-71 LLKESSSVLHEM
+71 LLKESSSVLREM

-146 NTADGKAVP
+146 NTPDDKAVP

-197 PVEGLTVIAMDT
+197 PVEGLTIVAMDT
-209 CRYSSDNTSNGDDEH
+209 CRYSKENTSNGTDEH

-409 WPVTKIIENID
+409 WPVTKIIANID
-420 KIIEDV
+420 QIIDDV
-426 ASIPVAEGN
+426 AAVPIAEGN

-458 AWVQSGIDQ
+458 AWVQSGVDQ

-636 HKDVAVSLASGAS
+636 HKDVAVSLASGTS

-694 ANDLTAWSL
+694 ADDLTAWSL

-713 GVYDAGQQTYAFDVV
+713 GAYDAGQQTYAFDVV

-866 AASVS
+866 TASVS

-901 GRRKKSRTQP
+901 GSASR
-911 ATAIIG
+911 
-917 SGRTYKGFLIK
+917 
-928 SAAPAWAVSAQ
+928 AQ
-939 TTRRQYRS
+939 VAMILMNYVEHVVNA

>member
-1 MKTKMHNGSRLLSLL
+1 MNHSKRIGSRLLSLL
-16 LAVVLVFTLTVPA
+16 LAVALVLALSVPA
-29 LAAEKPQD
+29 FAAQD
-37 MNLRIAVMSDLHY
+37 SHSGADTGTLKIAVMSDDHY
-50 LSPDMIADTEDFE
+50 LSPSMIRDTADYTT
-63 HAFNSDRK
+63 ALNSDRK
-71 LLKESSSVLHEM
+71 MFAESDAILRTM
-83 LERVRAD
+83 LDAVRQD
-90 KPDILLVSG
+90 KPDVLLISG

-109 HAALA
+109 HKALA
-114 KQLQQ
+114 KALQQ
-119 LQQDV
+119 LQRDV
-124 PGLKI
+124 PGLKV

-134 NHDIRNYNAKNF
+134 NHDIRNADALNF

-155 ATRTHPEDFKR
+155 ATRTDPEDFKR
-166 IYDFVYS
+166 IYDFIYS
-173 DPTVIATFT
+173 DPTVIATYT
-182 PAAGNEAGSLSYVAR
+182 PPAGKEAGGLSYVAR
-197 PVEGLTVIAMDT
+197 PADGYTLVVIDT
-209 CRYSSDNTSNGDDEH
+209 GRYSSDNTSTGKNEH

-229 ISADLEKWVIEQT
+229 ISADLEQWVIDQIK
-242 AAAKARGDLVIGL
+242 AAKARGDVVLGMQ
-255 EHHGL
+255 HHGL
-260 VPHFD
+260 VAHFD
-265 VEPTILPMYLVN
+265 VQPTILPMYLVN
-277 GYERIAQEY
+277 DYERLSQEY
-286 ADAGMSAVFTGH
+286 ADAGMSVMFTGH
-298 MHAVDIAAMTTKAG
+298 SHAVDIASATTVAG
-312 NTFYDIETG
+312 NTIYDIETG
-321 SALTY
+321 SGLTY
-326 PCPIRFVDL
+326 PSPLRFVEL
-335 RRSTVGGET
+335 RRSADATV
-344 NTYMSVSTKTHIGP
+344 VSTGVRTHFGP
-358 INYTDPAT
+358 IHYTDPLT
-366 GVAYV
+366 GTAKT

-376 EYAREFGFSTAM
+376 EYGRAHGFTTDM

-394 DFVKSFFGKY
+394 SFVKSFFGKF

-409 WPVTKIIENID
+409 WPVTKIIANID
-420 KIIEDV
+420 QIIDDV
-426 ASIPVAEGN
+426 AAVPIAEGN

-442 WIYRCNLAG
+442 WIYQCNLAG

-458 AWVQSGIDQ
+458 AWVQSGVDQ

-479 IVAKDA
+479 IVARDT
-485 FGRGSVLF
+485 FGCGSVLF

-498 LFTKYLKSQLNDLLV
+498 LFTRYLKSQLNDLLV

-519 SVDNNCPDDND
+519 SVDNNCADDND
-530 KTILL
+530 MTFLIANS
-535 EGSNAQVRL
+535 GDAQIRL
-544 LPVTGSSA
+544 LPVSGSSA

-559 QGDTATVFL
+559 QGSTATVFL

-575 ATGAQSGVAVT
+575 ATDAQFDATVT
-586 VDATDPA
+586 INATDPA
-593 VGTVVLAGRS
+593 ADTVILSGRS
-603 IANACDAGAAAL
+603 IINARNAGVAAL

-636 HKDVAVSLASGAS
+636 HKDVAVSLTGAS

-655 RALGSQA
+655 RALGTQA
-662 AAATLANASV
+662 GSAVLANASV

-694 ANDLTAWSL
+694 ADDLTAWSL

-713 GVYDAGQQTYAFDVV
+713 GAYDAGQQTYAFDVV

-779 LVSVLWRLAGAP
+779 LVSVLWRLAGEP

-866 AASVS
+866 AGSVS

-901 GRRKKSRTQP
+901 GSASR
-911 ATAIIG
+911 
-917 SGRTYKGFLIK
+917 
-928 SAAPAWAVSAQ
+928 AQ
-939 TTRRQYRS
+939 VAMILMNYVEHVVNA

>member
-155 ATRTHPEDFKR
+155 ATRTEPEDFKR

-173 DPTVIATFT
+173 DPTVLATFT
-182 PAAGNEAGSLSYVAR
+182 PAEGNKAGGLSYVAR

-242 AAAKARGDLVIGL
+242 TAAKARGDLVIGL

-265 VEPTILPMYLVN
+265 VQPTILPMYLVN

-286 ADAGMSAVFTGH
+286 ADAGMSVVFTGH
-298 MHAVDIAAMTTKAG
+298 MHAVDIAAMTTAAG

-326 PCPIRFVDL
+326 PCPVRFVDL

-358 INYTDPAT
+358 IHYTDPAT

-376 EYAREFGFSTAM
+376 EYAREFGFTTDM

-409 WPVTKIIENID
+409 WPVTKIIANID
-420 KIIEDV
+420 QIIDDV
-426 ASIPVAEGN
+426 AAVPIAEGN

-655 RALGSQA
+655 RALGTQA
-662 AAATLANASV
+662 ATATLARASV
-672 LVDGAAASCPAGSVR
+672 TVDGAAASCPAGSVR

-694 ANDLTAWSL
+694 ADDLTAWSL

-713 GVYDAGQQTYAFDVV
+713 GAYDAGQQTYAFDVV

-866 AASVS
+866 AGSVS
-871 GWAEEALSWANAA
+871 GWAEKALSWANAA

-901 GRRKKSRTQP
+901 GSASR
-911 ATAIIG
+911 
-917 SGRTYKGFLIK
+917 
-928 SAAPAWAVSAQ
+928 AQ
-939 TTRRQYRS
+939 IAMILMNYVEHVVNA

>member
-16 LAVVLVFTLTVPA
+16 LAVVLVLTLTVPA

-286 ADAGMSAVFTGH
+286 ADAGMSVVFTGH

-326 PCPIRFVDL
+326 PCPVRFVDL
-335 RRSTVGGET
+335 RRTTVGGET

-358 INYTDPAT
+358 IHYTDPAT

-376 EYAREFGFSTAM
+376 EYAREFGFTTAM

-394 DFVKSFFGKY
+394 DFIKSFFGKY

-409 WPVTKIIENID
+409 WPVTKIVANID
-420 KIIEDV
+420 QIIDDV
-426 ASIPVAEGN
+426 AAVPIAEGN

-458 AWVQSGIDQ
+458 AWVQSGMDQ
-467 LKSGA
+467 LRSGA

-485 FGRGSVLF
+485 FGRSSVLF

-662 AAATLANASV
+662 ATATLANASV

-694 ANDLTAWSL
+694 ADDLTAWSL

-713 GVYDAGQQTYAFDVV
+713 GAYDAGQQTYAFDVV

-747 YYGAAAYAYNN
+747 YYGAAAYACNN

-779 LVSVLWRLAGAP
+779 LVSVLWRLAGEP

-901 GRRKKSRTQP
+901 GSASR
-911 ATAIIG
+911 
-917 SGRTYKGFLIK
+917 
-928 SAAPAWAVSAQ
+928 AQ
-939 TTRRQYRS
+939 VAMILMNYVEHVVNA